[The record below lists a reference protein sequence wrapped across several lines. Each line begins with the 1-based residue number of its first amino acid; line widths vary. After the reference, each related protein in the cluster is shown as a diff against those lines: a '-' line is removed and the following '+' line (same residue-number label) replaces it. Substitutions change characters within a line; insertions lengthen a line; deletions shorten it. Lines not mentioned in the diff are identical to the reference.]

1 MTQRIDWEA
10 LGKAAGEA
18 EKNRSW
24 GLRAQRP
31 KGWKP
36 GRRLLPPG
44 AVLDPTATTLQRS
57 HASTRKFNRD
67 RALGQKLNALLGTE
81 DE

>member
-24 GLRAQRP
+24 GLRQRRP
-31 KGWKP
+31 VGWKP
-36 GRRLLPPG
+36 GMARMTQTHSDLGRKGNRIATERRQLDAKLD
-44 AVLDPTATTLQRS
+44 AVLG
-57 HASTRKFNRD
+57 KV
-67 RALGQKLNALLGTE
+67 E
-81 DE
+81 E